1 VILVNFK
8 GVKRF
13 ASGLTLFFIALT
25 LFGSVNAK
33 EKDWVVSIYT
43 GRLIDARSGETA
55 KGDFSFE
62 DACFIGLGLMRR
74 LYTHHHYV
82 DFEIE
87 SQGQQF
93 YRRLR

>member
-25 LFGSVNAK
+25 LFDSVNAK

-43 GRLIDARSGETA
+43 GRLIDARIGETA

-62 DACFIGLGLMRR
+62 YACFIGLGLMGR
-74 LYTHHHYV
+74 LYTHYHYV

-87 SQGQQF
+87 GQGQQF